1 MTIRQKI
8 LKVFYP
14 GLMIVTRLFGKD
26 RSIGKE
32 KIFLKQESGVFFYSL
47 SAIKNDGAV
56 VLFETLKGRKVLL
69 VNTASGCGYTGQYAE
84 LQKLHEQLGE
94 KLIILAFP
102 ANDFKEQEK
111 GSDEQIAEFCSL
123 NYGITFSLMKK
134 SVVVK
139 CPEQHPVYQWL
150 THAEKNGWCSQSPEW
165 NFSKYLVDET
175 GVLTNYFAPSVSPL
189 SKEVTE
195 AILR

>member
-1 MTIRQKI
+1 MTARQRI
-8 LKVFYP
+8 LKMLYP
-14 GLMIVTRLFGKD
+14 ALMRITKLFGK
-26 RSIGKE
+26 GKN
-32 KIFLKQESGVFFYSL
+32 LKGNNTSPVISPLISFYGL
-47 SAIKNDGAV
+47 SAIQSDGTEIS
-56 VLFETLKGRKVLL
+56 FSIFKGKKVLL
-69 VNTASGCGYTGQYAE
+69 VNTASDCGYTGQYAE
-84 LQKLHEQLGE
+84 LQKLYELYKE

-111 GSDEQIAEFCSL
+111 RSDDEIARFCTL

-134 SVVVK
+134 SLVVK
-139 CPEQHPVYQWL
+139 SPQQNSVYQWL
-150 THAEKNGWCSQSPEW
+150 TDTKKNGWCHQAPEW